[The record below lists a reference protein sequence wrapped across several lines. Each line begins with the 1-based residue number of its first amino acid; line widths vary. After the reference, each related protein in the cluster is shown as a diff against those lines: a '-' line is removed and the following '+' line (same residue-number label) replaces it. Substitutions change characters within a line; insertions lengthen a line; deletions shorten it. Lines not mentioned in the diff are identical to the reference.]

1 MKPYLIISILVFL
14 PLCTMA
20 QPEVPVEQWTGKTIL
35 LIGAHPD
42 DDSYSMGT
50 LGLLNANGNEVYI
63 AILTTG
69 NVGTQ
74 DPELGMMDLALI
86 RKQEEQ
92 AALATMGIPTDHY
105 INLGYDDGMLEYE
118 DKKEVV
124 MKLVR
129 LIRKIKPD
137 VLFSFDPGK
146 GGQRWHKADHRA
158 SAYLTA
164 DAARAAMWPL
174 MFQGQIT
181 VEGLE
186 AHTIPEYMLYDSAD
200 EDKKKRELIDLKN
213 EAEAYAN
220 KIIPEA
226 RGEAEQ
232 LKEDAR
238 AYKARVIAEA
248 EGESQ
253 RFLSI
258 YGEYVKA
265 PQVTRERLYLETIE
279 QVYAGNSKVL
289 LDIDN
294 SNNLTY
300 LPLDRMMK
308 DRGAMPSGGIEPPA
322 LDRGTGSGERTSNN
336 PNLRQGRNL
345 ERSRVSR

>member
-1 MKPYLIISILVFL
+1 MKSYLIISVLVVL

-137 VLFSFDPGK
+137 VLFTFDPGK

-181 VEGLE
+181 LEGLE
-186 AHTIPEYMLYDSAD
+186 AHTVPEYMLYDSAE
-200 EDKKKRELIDLKN
+200 EDKNTWVNISGWEERKVEAMSKYVSQFSSGWYEYKGPELSPEEEKEVRE
-213 EAEAYAN
+213 
-220 KIIPEA
+220 
-226 RGEAEQ
+226 
-232 LKEDAR
+232 
-238 AYKARVIAEA
+238 
-248 EGESQ
+248 
-253 RFLSI
+253 
-258 YGEYVKA
+258 
-265 PQVTRERLYLETIE
+265 
-279 QVYAGNSKVL
+279 
-289 LDIDN
+289 
-294 SNNLTY
+294 NL
-300 LPLDRMMK
+300 RRRIQMK
-308 DRGAMPSGGIEPPA
+308 DGKPMEGFRHYKGLPDG
-322 LDRGTGSGERTSNN
+322 L
-336 PNLRQGRNL
+336 GR
-345 ERSRVSR
+345 

>member
-1 MKPYLIISILVFL
+1 MRNISITFLLVL
-14 PLCTMA
+14 SPLISIA

-50 LGLLNANGNEVYI
+50 LGMLNANGNEVYI

-74 DPELGMMDLALI
+74 DPDLGMMDLALI

-105 INLGYDDGMLEYE
+105 INFGYDDGMLEYE

-124 MKLVR
+124 AKLVR
-129 LIRKIKPD
+129 LIREVRPD

-158 SAYLTA
+158 SAYLSA

-181 VEGLE
+181 VEGLK
-186 AHTIPEYMLYDSAD
+186 AHTIPEYLLYDSAD
-200 EDKKKRELIDLKN
+200 KDKNTWVDITGWEERKVDALSKYVSQFSSGWSDYNGPDLS
-213 EAEAYAN
+213 
-220 KIIPEA
+220 PE
-226 RGEAEQ
+226 EEEEM
-232 LKEDAR
+232 KE
-238 AYKARVIAEA
+238 
-248 EGESQ
+248 
-253 RFLSI
+253 
-258 YGEYVKA
+258 
-265 PQVTRERLYLETIE
+265 
-279 QVYAGNSKVL
+279 
-289 LDIDN
+289 
-294 SNNLTY
+294 
-300 LPLDRMMK
+300 
-308 DRGAMPSGGIEPPA
+308 
-322 LDRGTGSGERTSNN
+322 
-336 PNLRQGRNL
+336 NLRRWIRYRDGLPMEGFRYYTGLPDNIGR
-345 ERSRVSR
+345 

>member
-1 MKPYLIISILVFL
+1 MRNISITFLLVL
-14 PLCTMA
+14 IPLISIA

-50 LGLLNANGNEVYI
+50 LGMLNANGNEVYI

-74 DPELGMMDLALI
+74 DPDLGMMDLALI

-92 AALATMGIPTDHY
+92 ASLATMGIPTDHY
-105 INLGYDDGMLEYE
+105 INFGYDDGMLEYE

-124 MKLVR
+124 AKLVR
-129 LIRKIKPD
+129 LIRTIRPD

-158 SAYLTA
+158 SAYLSA

-186 AHTIPEYMLYDSAD
+186 AHTIPEYLLYDSA
-200 EDKKKRELIDLKN
+200 EKDKNTWVDITGWEERKVDALSKYVSQFSSGWSDYNGPDLS
-213 EAEAYAN
+213 
-220 KIIPEA
+220 PEQ
-226 RGEAEQ
+226 EEEM
-232 LKEDAR
+232 KE
-238 AYKARVIAEA
+238 
-248 EGESQ
+248 
-253 RFLSI
+253 
-258 YGEYVKA
+258 
-265 PQVTRERLYLETIE
+265 
-279 QVYAGNSKVL
+279 
-289 LDIDN
+289 
-294 SNNLTY
+294 
-300 LPLDRMMK
+300 
-308 DRGAMPSGGIEPPA
+308 
-322 LDRGTGSGERTSNN
+322 
-336 PNLRQGRNL
+336 NLRRWIRYRDGLPTEGFRYYTGLPDNIGR
-345 ERSRVSR
+345 